1 MSSDNLK
8 SDETSC
14 IILISYCWTEI
25 KYITGDDLIME
36 KNEKIDVMK
45 IIDPYAG
52 KCKGVLTLGRLLAAL
67 SAFVALIPFYDIW
80 KILKVA
86 LNGGERSE
94 MSSLGWQAVILTAAS
109 MALYICA
116 LWCTHVAAMRVQAN
130 MRSALMR
137 RILTLPLGVFDQAG
151 TGKLRRIFNG
161 AASAVETYIAH
172 NLPDKASAAAT
183 PIGLLV
189 LFVVFDWKLGLIC
202 LIPVILAFACMM
214 RTKGK
219 VIQQKMSEYQNAL
232 DVMSSEATEYVRGIS
247 VVKIFGQSVD
257 SFRRFKKAIDDYSSW
272 SVTYTKLMRPSM
284 VGYLTFVNAI
294 FAFIVA
300 AAFVL
305 IKGEITTD
313 IILNFTYYIIVTPLL
328 TVTLSKIA
336 YSGEQEMTLID
347 ALRRISGI
355 LEIEPLPDAES
366 KALPKD
372 DSITLDNVKF
382 RYKEDT
388 DMVLRGLSLDIRSG
402 EHIALVG
409 PSGGGK
415 STAAALISRF
425 FDVTEGAI
433 YVGGVNIKDIPQ
445 KELMK
450 KISFV
455 FQNSNLLKT
464 SILENVRLARPEASE
479 EEVMKALEAA
489 QCMDIINK
497 LPNGIH
503 TVIGAKGTY
512 LSGGEKQRITIARA
526 ILKNAPI
533 IILDEATAFADP
545 DNEAL
550 VQAAMEELSKGKT
563 LIMIAHR
570 LSTVTN
576 ADRIYVLNEGVVAE
590 SGSHEELMQ
599 KKGIYAKMF
608 DEYTRSAEWR
618 IRR

>member
-1 MSSDNLK
+1 
-8 SDETSC
+8 
-14 IILISYCWTEI
+14 
-25 KYITGDDLIME
+25 ME

-45 IIDPYAG
+45 IIDPYAR

-94 MSSLGWQAVILTAAS
+94 MSSLGWQAVILTAVS

-130 MRSALMR
+130 MRSSLMR
-137 RILTLPLGVFDQAG
+137 RILTLPLGVFDQSG

-172 NLPDKASAAAT
+172 NLPDKAAAAAT

-189 LFVVFDWKLGLIC
+189 LFVIFDWKLGLVC

-599 KKGIYAKMF
+599 KNGIYAKMF

>member
-1 MSSDNLK
+1 M
-8 SDETSC
+8 
-14 IILISYCWTEI
+14 TE
-25 KYITGDDLIME
+25 GDDLIME

-45 IIDPYAG
+45 IIDPYIG
-52 KCKGVLTLGRLLAAL
+52 KSKGVLTLGRFLAAL
-67 SAFVALIPFYDIW
+67 SAITALIPFYDIW
-80 KILKVA
+80 KILKAA
-86 LNGGERSE
+86 LDGGERSE
-94 MSSLGWQAVILTAAS
+94 MSSLGWQAVIFTVVS
-109 MALYICA
+109 MILYICA
-116 LWCTHVAAMRVQAN
+116 LWCTHIAAMRVQAN
-130 MRSALMR
+130 MRSLLMR

-151 TGKLRRIFNG
+151 TGKIRRIFNG
-161 AASAVETYIAH
+161 AASAAETYIAH
-172 NLPDKASAAAT
+172 NLPDKAAAAAT
-183 PIGLLV
+183 PMGLLV
-189 LFVVFDWKLGLIC
+189 LFVIFDWKLGLIC

-257 SFRRFKKAIDDYSSW
+257 SFHRFKRAIDDYSSW

-294 FAFIVA
+294 FAFIAA
-300 AAFVL
+300 AAFLL
-305 IKGEITTD
+305 IKGEITND
-313 IILNFTYYIIVTPLL
+313 IILDFTYYIIVTPLL

-355 LEIEPLPDAES
+355 LEIEPLPDAEN
-366 KALPKD
+366 KAVPKD

-382 RYKEDT
+382 RYKENSE
-388 DMVLRGLSLDIRSG
+388 MVLKGLSLDIRAG

-415 STAAALISRF
+415 STVAALISRF

-433 YVGGVNIKDIPQ
+433 YVGVVNIKDIPQ

-464 SILENVRLARPEASE
+464 SILENVRLARPDASE
-479 EEVMKALEAA
+479 KEVMKALEAA

-503 TVIGAKGTY
+503 TVIGSKGTY
-512 LSGGEKQRITIARA
+512 LSGGVKQRITIARA

-533 IILDEATAFADP
+533 PILDEATAFADP

-576 ADRIYVLNEGVVAE
+576 ADRIYVLDDGVVAE
-590 SGSHEELMQ
+590 SGNHEELMQ
-599 KKGIYAKMF
+599 KKASTQKFLMSIHVRQNGGSE
-608 DEYTRSAEWR
+608 DD
-618 IRR
+618 